1 LACLAVCFR
10 FCTFAMVRPKR
21 VVCHANQN
29 AVAVKAH
36 CCARQFSAMDEV
48 ERASSEVEYEDVA
61 QLWLVDR

>member
-1 LACLAVCFR
+1 
-10 FCTFAMVRPKR
+10 MVRPKR